1 MAEKGIF
8 KNIQETLDEVMSGR
22 RYIISAVDKLKKSLP
37 DLGPQI
43 DKLTTSIDSL
53 SNLSAVSTEMS
64 SSLEQLQTSV
74 QTMNALNLNVQSMK
88 NDVQNISNNLMNL
101 RPILDSIRD
110 YSQRQEN
117 GLRGIAQALQTVMGQ
132 MGEILA
138 KLG

>member
-8 KNIQETLDEVMSGR
+8 KNIKESLDEVMSGR
-22 RYIISAVDKLKKSLP
+22 RYLISAIEKLKKSLP
-37 DLGPQI
+37 DLGPQVE
-43 DKLTTSIDSL
+43 KLTAGIESIA
-53 SNLSAVSTEMS
+53 NLSEVSNQLGGNLNQLKDALGAITNLSSTMNSMRSEMQNMS
-64 SSLEQLQTSV
+64 S
-74 QTMNALNLNVQSMK
+74 NVQA
-88 NDVQNISNNLMNL
+88 L

-117 GLRGIAQALQTVMGQ
+117 GLRGISQALQALMGQ

>member
-8 KNIQETLDEVMSGR
+8 KNIQESLEEVMSGR
-22 RYIISAVDKLKKSLP
+22 RYLISAVEKLRKGLP
-37 DLGPQI
+37 DLGPQVE
-43 DKLTTSIDSL
+43 KLTVSIESL
-53 SNLSAVSTEMS
+53 SNLSAVTGELTG
-64 SSLEQLQTSV
+64 SLDQLKTSM
-74 QTMNALNLNVQSMK
+74 QTMNALNTNIQSMK
-88 NDVQNISNNLMNL
+88 NDMQNMSNNIMTL

-132 MGEILA
+132 LGEVIA

>member
-8 KNIQETLDEVMSGR
+8 KNIKESLDEIMSGR
-22 RYIISAVDKLKKSLP
+22 RYLISTVEKLRKSMP
-37 DLGPQI
+37 DLAPQVE
-43 DKLTTSIDSL
+43 KLTGGIESI
-53 SNLSAVSTEMS
+53 SNLATVSQELGGNLNQLKDALGAITNLSSTMNSMRSEMQNMS
-64 SSLEQLQTSV
+64 S
-74 QTMNALNLNVQSMK
+74 
-88 NDVQNISNNLMNL
+88 NIQAL

-117 GLRGIAQALQTVMGQ
+117 GLRGISQALQALMGQ